1 MHVLGCD
8 QCQRYKPAQHPK
20 ATLQPQ
26 ETPAG
31 PWEHVGVDLITQ
43 LPPSDGYDS
52 IAVYVDHYSDQAHLV
67 PCKSNLTAE
76 GAADIHYRDVF
87 RLHGLPK
94 KVFSDRGPQFAARF
108 MRALYK
114 RLGIETG
121 LTTAYHPEG
130 NGKVERKN
138 QEVEQYLRLFTNK
151 RQDDWATHLPAAEFA
166 LNSRV
171 HSGAAKAP
179 FEIIY
184 GYLPDF
190 TVPVGKRSNLPSLDE
205 RLQHLAKVREEAE
218 AAMRMT
224 KERMKAQYERDK
236 KTAHSFNVGDM
247 VMLQAKDVKIHQPSP
262 KLGPRQLGPFKILER
277 IGDLDFKLELPGWLK
292 LHPVFHVNRLSPYRD
307 NGLAKPPPP
316 DPVVVDGEEEY
327 EVEAV
332 TDSRIIKLGGRGNRT
347 KLQYYVKW
355 KGYGAG
361 DSSWE
366 DAAAL
371 AHAQAKVRAFHKANP
386 SAPRKIAATS
396 FADLCMYLRPIHE
409 HTERPDVEQFPE
421 VMDLEWET
429 GKYFGPNVRPDSS
442 VV

>member
-1 MHVLGCD
+1 M
-8 QCQRYKPAQHPK
+8 
-20 ATLQPQ
+20 
-26 ETPAG
+26 
-31 PWEHVGVDLITQ
+31 
-43 LPPSDGYDS
+43 
-52 IAVYVDHYSDQAHLV
+52 
-67 PCKSNLTAE
+67 
-76 GAADIHYRDVF
+76 
-87 RLHGLPK
+87 
-94 KVFSDRGPQFAARF
+94 
-108 MRALYK
+108 
-114 RLGIETG
+114 
-121 LTTAYHPEG
+121 
-130 NGKVERKN
+130 
-138 QEVEQYLRLFTNK
+138 FTNK

-327 EVEAV
+327 EVKAV
-332 TDSRIIKLGGRGNRT
+332 TDSRIVKLGGRGNRT

-409 HTERPDVEQFPE
+409 HTEKPDVEQFPE

-429 GKYFGPNVRPDSS
+429 GKYFGSNVRPDSS

>member
-1 MHVLGCD
+1 M
-8 QCQRYKPAQHPK
+8 
-20 ATLQPQ
+20 
-26 ETPAG
+26 
-31 PWEHVGVDLITQ
+31 
-43 LPPSDGYDS
+43 
-52 IAVYVDHYSDQAHLV
+52 

-76 GAADIHYRDVF
+76 GAADIYYRDVF
-87 RLHGLPK
+87 RLHELPK
-94 KVFSDRGPQFAARF
+94 KVLSDRGPQFAARF

-138 QEVEQYLRLFTNK
+138 QEVEQNLQLFTNK
-151 RQDDWATHLPAAEFA
+151 RQNDWASHLPAAKFA
-166 LNSRV
+166 LNSHV
-171 HSGAAKAP
+171 HSEAAKAP

-184 GYLPDF
+184 GYLPNF
-190 TVPVGKRSNLPSLDE
+190 TIPVGKRSNLPSLDE

-247 VMLQAKDVKIHQPSP
+247 VMLQAKNVNIHQLSP
-262 KLGPRQLGPFKILER
+262 KLGPHQLGPFKILER
-277 IGDLDFKLELPGWLK
+277 IGDLNFKLELPGWLK

-332 TDSRIIKLGGRGNRT
+332 TDSRIVKLGGQGNRM

-371 AHAQAKVRAFHKANP
+371 AHAQAKVQAFNKANP

-396 FADLCMYLRPIHE
+396 FADDMRAKSYTHGNGRLTPTGPRKLSRPE
-409 HTERPDVEQFPE
+409 
-421 VMDLEWET
+421 
-429 GKYFGPNVRPDSS
+429 KYS
-442 VV
+442 